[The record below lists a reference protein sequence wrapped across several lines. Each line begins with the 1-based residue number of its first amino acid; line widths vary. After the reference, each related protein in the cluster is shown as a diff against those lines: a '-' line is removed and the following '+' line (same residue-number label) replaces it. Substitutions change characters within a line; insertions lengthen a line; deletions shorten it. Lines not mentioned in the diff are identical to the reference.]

1 MMQILF
7 ILSFDYF
14 HLRTDLEDSLAHIKN
29 LTILYASINKITIVL
44 QLNFENFRCSSYWT
58 AILKRGKDL
67 FQSKKK
73 FSYENFPYNN
83 KKLAL

>member
-1 MMQILF
+1 MQTLF
-7 ILSFDYF
+7 ILPFDYF
-14 HLRTDLEDSLAHIKN
+14 HLRTDLEDSAAHIKN
-29 LTILYASINKITIVL
+29 STILYASINKITIAL
-44 QLNFENFRCSSYWT
+44 QLNFGNFRCSSYWT

-73 FSYENFPYNN
+73 FSYENFPN

>member
-1 MMQILF
+1 MQALF
-7 ILSFDYF
+7 ILPFDYF
-14 HLRTDLEDSLAHIKN
+14 HLRTDLEDSAAHIKN
-29 LTILYASINKITIVL
+29 STILYASINKITIAL
-44 QLNFENFRCSSYWT
+44 QLNFGNFRCSSYWT

-73 FSYENFPYNN
+73 FSYENFPNNN